1 MGSEGLVLW
10 ATEGLLGVLGDEMG
24 SEVLEALEMVEMV
37 DVTVS
42 MADTGLRAEAT
53 KTRGCGRADVDT
65 AGGAAVGA
73 RAGVEG

>member
-1 MGSEGLVLW
+1 MAVEW
-10 ATEGLLGVLGDEMG
+10 AAMR
-24 SEVLEALEMVEMV
+24 LEMPRFAWWEMAEMV

-53 KTRGCGRADVDT
+53 KTRGERCADADT
-65 AGGAAVGA
+65 AGGATVGG